1 MRAQTES
8 VLADEDL
15 SSEIARRLPVL
26 RERELP
32 AMAIVV
38 PPGEF
43 TSEGAPPRPRRRKGR
58 LAAAPE
64 LPSLPLSDIHA
75 AVNDAALEAI
85 VLRFGRPSLLVR
97 NDTFEVPALDIWRAR
112 LYPTK
117 SKIDR
122 AIRSVGRVEVTG
134 IGATHLGT
142 GWMIAPGI
150 AVTNRHVALLFAQRA
165 GRGQYTL
172 RSTPIGQSFL
182 ARIDFREEAIPSDPF
197 EVAVSRV
204 LYIAEDGDA
213 VPDIALLQVSAPP
226 GRPLP
231 PPIPLFDGA
240 PIKGQVVAAIGYPAA
255 DSRNS
260 FVDQQRI
267 FGGTFDVKRLAPG
280 EVTERFDGGF
290 FSHDCSTLG
299 GSSGSVLLD
308 VTTGAALGL
317 HFAGLY
323 LEANYAV
330 SSSVL
335 RDRLRKLRSAPV
347 VTTTSLAEATKPAPE
362 RTVKKQ
368 SLAERTGFDSSFLGT
383 GKLAVPLPN
392 LGAGLAAL
400 AVPIDTQATG
410 TDRYRLDYEHFSI
423 VTHRER
429 RLAIFTAVNIDG
441 GLQQRLKRETDV
453 WAKDPRIPAK
463 AQIDN
468 KLYAGNDL
476 DRGHLV
482 RRLDPTW
489 GPTAALAND
498 DTFFFTNC
506 SPQHARFNQSLW
518 ADLEDYLLDSAD
530 TRGFRASVF
539 TGPIFSRADPPYRN
553 VPLPA
558 AYWKVAAM
566 VRDDGKNLSVTGY
579 MVSQSDLLT
588 KLEFVF
594 GQFKT
599 YQVPVAT
606 IEKETGLDFGTLSK
620 YDPLRA
626 TEAAGGRELITGED
640 LMLA

>member
-1 MRAQTES
+1 MRPQTKS
-8 VLADEDL
+8 ILADGDL
-15 SSEIARRLPVL
+15 STEIARRLPVL
-26 RERELP
+26 RDREMP

-43 TSEGAPPRPRRRKGR
+43 ADAGETTPPRRSRRRVP
-58 LAAAPE
+58 AAE
-64 LPSLPLSDIHA
+64 LPSLPITDIRA
-75 AVNDAALEAI
+75 AVSDSALEAI

-112 LYPTK
+112 LYPAK

-142 GWMIAPGI
+142 GWMIAPGV
-150 AVTNRHVALLFAQRA
+150 AVTNRHVAVLFAQRA
-165 GRGQYTL
+165 GRGRYAL
-172 RSTPIGQSFL
+172 RSSPIGQPFL
-182 ARIDFREEAIPSDPF
+182 PRLDFREEAIPSDPF
-197 EVAVSRV
+197 EVAVTRV
-204 LYIAEDGDA
+204 LYMAEDGDD
-213 VPDIALLQVSAPP
+213 VPDIAFVEVAAAP

-231 PPIPLFDGA
+231 PPIPLFDGQ
-240 PIKGQVVAAIGYPAA
+240 PTKGQVVAAIGYPAA

-267 FGGTFDVKRLAPG
+267 FGGIFDVKRLAPG
-280 EVTERFDGGF
+280 EVVERFDGGF

-299 GSSGSVLLD
+299 GSSGSIVLD

-323 LEANYAV
+323 LEANYAI

-335 RDRLRKLRSAPV
+335 RQRLASMRNAPV
-347 VTTTSLAEATKPAPE
+347 VTTTSLVEIMAPAPE
-362 RTVKKQ
+362 KKVTKV
-368 SLAERTGFDSSFLGT
+368 SLGDRAGFDPAFLGT
-383 GKLAVPLPN
+383 GDLAVPLPR
-392 LGAGLAAL
+392 LTPGLADL
-400 AVPIDTQATG
+400 AVPIDDQAEG
-410 TDRYRLDYEHFSI
+410 TARYKLDYEHFS
-423 VTHRER
+423 VVMHQDR
-429 RLAIFTAVNIDG
+429 RLAVFTAVNIDG
-441 GLQQRLKRETDV
+441 SLQQRLKRETDV
-453 WAKDPRIPAK
+453 WAKDPRIARK
-463 AQIDN
+463 YQIDN

-489 GPTAALAND
+489 GPTAARAND

-518 ADLEDYLLDSAD
+518 AELEDYLLDSAD
-530 TRGFRASVF
+530 TQDFRASVF
-539 TGPIFSRADPPYRN
+539 TGPVFSSDDPPYRG
-553 VPLPA
+553 VRLPA

-566 VRDDGKNLSVTGY
+566 VREDGSRLAVTAY
-579 MVSQSDLLT
+579 VVSQSELLT
-588 KLEFVF
+588 KLEFVY

-599 YQVPVAT
+599 YQVPVSA
-606 IEKETGLDFGTLSK
+606 IEKMAGLNFGPLRE
-620 YDPLRA
+620 YDPLRSKEA
-626 TEAAGGRELITGED
+626 TGALELVTAGDIVLV
-640 LMLA
+640 